1 MKIPLTQLMVRQ
13 PFNKITLGF
22 LSGQVPSWFVGIF
35 YEDKIELFDAVW
47 VTEIVIHGQI

>member
-22 LSGQVPSWFVGIF
+22 LSGQDPSWFVGIF

-47 VTEIVIHGQI
+47 VIEIVIHGQI